1 MEKSVGFI
9 GGFLPFRDDVLITL
23 FQLHPDIRKNICR
36 PSEVIGCFMKGLVS
50 QLGAHHGDQYHEI
63 PVLLCPLFQTVNAV
77 GVPEIVDSGAVPGMG
92 DAGLPEKAPE
102 VFIDIPQCHR
112 LFTVTWEKIS

>member
-1 MEKSVGFI
+1 MTLWKSGAPQLLIMYGKVAI
-9 GGFLPFRDDVLITL
+9 IMKIYKAKDYDELSRKAASIIASQVLMK
-23 FQLHPDIRKNICR
+23 PDC
-36 PSEVIGCFMKGLVS
+36 VLGLATGS
-50 QLGAHHGDQYHEI
+50 I

>member
-1 MEKSVGFI
+1 M
-9 GGFLPFRDDVLITL
+9 T
-23 FQLHPDIRKNICR
+23 
-36 PSEVIGCFMKGLVS
+36 
-50 QLGAHHGDQYHEI
+50 
-63 PVLLCPLFQTVNAV
+63 LFQTVNAV

-112 LFTVTWEKIS
+112 LSAVTWEKIS

>member
-1 MEKSVGFI
+1 
-9 GGFLPFRDDVLITL
+9 
-23 FQLHPDIRKNICR
+23 
-36 PSEVIGCFMKGLVS
+36 MKGLVS
-50 QLGAHHGDQYHEI
+50 QVGAHHGDQYHEI